1 MTSSTPLADTL
12 LAARKGGQA
21 LDSTALPPAT
31 PAEAFAVQG
40 EISRRLGAST
50 PGWKVAIGP
59 ENLPVAA
66 PMFGPMLDPGVRYA
80 PTMSERVGV
89 EIELAIQLETDLPSR
104 PAKPYSR
111 AEILSAIKG
120 IFLGVELVE
129 TRLAPQ
135 PPFLL
140 HLADNMAH
148 GAYIIGPEL
157 SLAAIEDV
165 GALRCMLRKD
175 GEAVYDKPAV
185 HANIDPLAPV
195 IAYASQSGDTLGG
208 FKAGQIIT
216 TGSLCGA
223 IWVDTP
229 GEFVAEIPGLG
240 SVAFKLDR
248 RG

>member
-1 MTSSTPLADTL
+1 M
-12 LAARKGGQA
+12 
-21 LDSTALPPAT
+21 
-31 PAEAFAVQG
+31 QG
-40 EISRRLGAST
+40 EISRCLGAST

-80 PTMSERVGV
+80 PTISERVGV
-89 EIELAIQLETDLPSR
+89 EIELAILARNR
-104 PAKPYSR
+104 PAVPPSKPYSR

-148 GAYIIGPEL
+148 GAYIIGPGS

-165 GALRCMLRKD
+165 GALRCVLRKD
-175 GEAVYDKPAV
+175 GKAVYDKPAV
-185 HANIDPLAPV
+185 HANIDRLAPV

-229 GEFVAEIPGLG
+229 GEFVAEIPGSG

>member
-1 MTSSTPLADTL
+1 MTSSTPLAETL
-12 LAARKGGQA
+12 LAARRGGQA
-21 LDSTALPPAT
+21 LDSTVLPPAT

-40 EISRRLGAST
+40 EISRCLGGSP
-50 PGWKVAIGP
+50 PGWKNAIGP

-148 GAYIIGPEL
+148 
-157 SLAAIEDV
+157 
-165 GALRCMLRKD
+165 
-175 GEAVYDKPAV
+175 
-185 HANIDPLAPV
+185 
-195 IAYASQSGDTLGG
+195 
-208 FKAGQIIT
+208 
-216 TGSLCGA
+216 
-223 IWVDTP
+223 
-229 GEFVAEIPGLG
+229 
-240 SVAFKLDR
+240 
-248 RG
+248 

>member
-1 MTSSTPLADTL
+1 MTSSSPLAESL
-12 LAARKGGQA
+12 LAARKRGQA
-21 LDSTALPPAT
+21 LDSTALTPAT
-31 PAEAFAVQG
+31 PADAFAVQG
-40 EISRRLGAST
+40 EVSRSLRAGT

-59 ENLPVAA
+59 DDLPVAA
-66 PMFGPMLDPGVRYA
+66 PMFGPMLDPGVSYK
-80 PTMSERVGV
+80 PTMGERAGI
-89 EIELAIQLETDLPSR
+89 EIELAVKLGTDLPPR
-104 PAKPYSR
+104 PSKPYSR
-111 AEILSAIKG
+111 AEILSAIKAVY
-120 IFLGVELVE
+120 LGVELVE

-148 GAYIIGPEL
+148 GAYIVGPAL
-157 SLAAIEDV
+157 ALAALEDV
-165 GALRCMLRKD
+165 AALRCVLRKD

-195 IAYASQSGDTLGG
+195 IAYASKSGDTLGG
-208 FKAGQIIT
+208 FKAGQIVT

-223 IWVDTP
+223 IWVDAP

>member
-1 MTSSTPLADTL
+1 MTTSTSLAEAL
-12 LAARKGGQA
+12 LAARMRGQA
-21 LDSTALPPAT
+21 LDSSALPPAT
-31 PAEAFAVQG
+31 PAEAFGVQG

-59 ENLPVAA
+59 ENLPLAA
-66 PMFGPMLDPGVRYA
+66 PMFGPMLDPGISYA
-80 PTMSERVGV
+80 PTMSDKVGV
-89 EIELAIQLETDLPSR
+89 EIELAIQLATDLQSR
-104 PAKPYSR
+104 PEKPYSR
-111 AEILSAIKG
+111 AEILNAIKG
-120 IFLGVELVE
+120 VYLGVEFVE

-135 PPFLL
+135 PPVLL

-148 GAYIIGPEL
+148 GAYVVGPAL
-157 SLAAIEDV
+157 SLDALEHV
-165 GALRCMLRKD
+165 STLRCVLRKD

-195 IAYASQSGDTLGG
+195 IAYATQSGDTLGG